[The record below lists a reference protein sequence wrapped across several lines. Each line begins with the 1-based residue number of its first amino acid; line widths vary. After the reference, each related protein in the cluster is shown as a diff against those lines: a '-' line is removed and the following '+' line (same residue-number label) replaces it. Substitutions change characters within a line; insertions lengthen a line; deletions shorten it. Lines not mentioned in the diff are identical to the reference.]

1 MHPVLSSAVIG
12 FSKSAKLCA
21 GSAGSFYIA
30 NAMPE
35 ESLFKIASGVTG
47 WALAVV
53 CIWVL
58 SKTVKELFAKLESK
72 DDLIRSILEKQRDDL
87 QEELDSRDS

>member
-1 MHPVLSSAVIG
+1 MHPVLSSAVVG
-12 FSKSAKLCA
+12 FSKAAKLCA
-21 GSAGSFYIA
+21 GSAGSFYLA

-35 ESLFKIASGVTG
+35 ESLFKLASGVTG

-58 SKTVKELFAKLESK
+58 SKTVKQLFVKLEAK

-87 QEELDSRDS
+87 REELDRHDS